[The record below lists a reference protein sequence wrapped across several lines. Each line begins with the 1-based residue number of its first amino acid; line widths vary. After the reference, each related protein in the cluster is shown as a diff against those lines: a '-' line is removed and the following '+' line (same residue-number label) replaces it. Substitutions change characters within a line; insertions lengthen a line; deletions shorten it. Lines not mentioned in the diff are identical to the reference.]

1 MQYCWYTYA
10 ILLVYL
16 CYTVGIPMLYCWY
29 QGTILFWYR
38 FFNLFTGNIK
48 VNLVTK
54 CSKIH
59 P

>member
-1 MQYCWYTYA
+1 
-10 ILLVYL
+10 
-16 CYTVGIPMLYCWY
+16 MLYCWY
-29 QGTILFWYR
+29 QGAILFWYR
-38 FFNLFTGNIK
+38 FSILFTGNIK